1 VLETE
6 APDSVPIAEQEL
18 PESAPIEDDSGDAE
32 TVDAIAPVEKPA
44 PKKRV
49 TRPRAKKKTDD

>member
-6 APDSVPIAEQEL
+6 TPEPAPIAEQEL
-18 PESAPIEDDSGDAE
+18 PQSAPLEDENGDAE
-32 TVDAIAPVEKPA
+32 TVEATAPVEKPA